1 MKLEMKSKKFK
12 FRISFFK
19 LARGVIAKKG
29 YRVSFSIMMAR
40 GRFSRAAVILGRRW
54 MAAPV

>member
-12 FRISFFK
+12 FRIPFFK

-40 GRFSRAAVILGRRW
+40 ARGRFLPGRR
-54 MAAPV
+54 A